1 MRAGFL
7 LKALY
12 EDTDDSCRLSK
23 YSSQSAYGRFPF
35 PISIEVLR
43 GAATANTRVIP
54 AAARR
59 ALPVNTAPLHR
70 TAAKKQGLLL
80 LTRDEPHH

>member
-1 MRAGFL
+1 VKTNGLRAQITSG
-7 LKALY
+7 
-12 EDTDDSCRLSK
+12 LSILPA
-23 YSSQSAYGRFPF
+23 SQSAYGRFPF

-59 ALPVNTAPLHR
+59 ALPVNTAPLRR
-70 TAAKKQGLLL
+70 TAAQNQSLPL
-80 LTRDEPHH
+80 LTGDKPRH